1 MKSITT
7 TSLLLAAGLAMA
19 SCNTTK
25 NVSDS
30 TNLNTRTINV
40 TGSAEMEIEPDIIV
54 FSLTIKE
61 YWEEEFIKGMKYE
74 DYKTKV
80 PLSKIEPEVLLTLK
94 KHGITED
101 QIKVGAAGNYYRQAG
116 KDFLVSKV
124 LHITIND
131 FSILDAVMK
140 SVDSR
145 GVSSMYIKELKHS
158 RMEELKK
165 EVKIKTLKNA
175 QDKAEYMLEALD
187 EKCGKVLMINESEY
201 GYQPPVM
208 YRSNVAMEKS
218 GNAGN
223 SATEL
228 KNITI
233 SYKVNATFAI
243 EG

>member
-1 MKSITT
+1 M
-7 TSLLLAAGLAMA
+7 LQADPVGFVGDVVQQLE
-19 SCNTTK
+19 
-25 NVSDS
+25 
-30 TNLNTRTINV
+30 
-40 TGSAEMEIEPDIIV
+40 AE
-54 FSLTIKE
+54 
-61 YWEEEFIKGMKYE
+61 
-74 DYKTKV
+74 
-80 PLSKIEPEVLLTLK
+80 
-94 KHGITED
+94 
-101 QIKVGAAGNYYRQAG
+101 
-116 KDFLVSKV
+116 
-124 LHITIND
+124 
-131 FSILDAVMK
+131 
-140 SVDSR
+140 
-145 GVSSMYIKELKHS
+145 
-158 RMEELKK
+158 
-165 EVKIKTLKNA
+165 NA

>member
-1 MKSITT
+1 
-7 TSLLLAAGLAMA
+7 
-19 SCNTTK
+19 
-25 NVSDS
+25 
-30 TNLNTRTINV
+30 
-40 TGSAEMEIEPDIIV
+40 
-54 FSLTIKE
+54 
-61 YWEEEFIKGMKYE
+61 
-74 DYKTKV
+74 
-80 PLSKIEPEVLLTLK
+80 
-94 KHGITED
+94 
-101 QIKVGAAGNYYRQAG
+101 
-116 KDFLVSKV
+116 
-124 LHITIND
+124 
-131 FSILDAVMK
+131 MK

-158 RMEELKK
+158 RIDELKK
-165 EVKIKTLKNA
+165 EVKIKALKNA
-175 QDKAEYMLEALD
+175 KEKAEYMLEALD

-208 YRSNVAMEKS
+208 YRSNVAMGKS